1 MYDKHNGFYIDLL
14 AYIGVTESADTDIF
28 VLDNPHQL

>member
-14 AYIGVTESADTDIF
+14 AYFGAIESSDTDIF